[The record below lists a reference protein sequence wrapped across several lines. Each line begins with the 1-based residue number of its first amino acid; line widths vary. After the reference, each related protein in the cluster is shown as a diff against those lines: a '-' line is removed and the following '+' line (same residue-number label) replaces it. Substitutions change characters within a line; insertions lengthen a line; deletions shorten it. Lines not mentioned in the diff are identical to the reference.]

1 MTFVPESAPHVSR
14 IARTGPT
21 RSPSS
26 VLDPPQCVSS
36 SSKPQHG
43 VLELGSCWNA
53 RAFQRSTRSGPY
65 VLPPSEEMLSA
76 VISQRPS

>member
-14 IARTGPT
+14 IVRTGPT

-26 VLDPPQCVSS
+26 VLEPPQLVSS

-43 VLELGSCWNA
+43 VSEPGSCAKA
-53 RAFQRSTRSGPY
+53 RAFQRSTRSGP
-65 VLPPSEEMLSA
+65 
-76 VISQRPS
+76 